1 MTTIKVSPPRMQ
13 THLKEVGRTIND
25 DGNKITFDFSDSS
38 VVKIT
43 TVSEDK
49 HACQVTLTTREWYLL
64 NELKDTIYR
73 LKTTTV

>member
-1 MTTIKVSPPRMQ
+1 MTTIKVAPMRMQ

-25 DGNKITFDFSDSS
+25 NGNKITFDFSDTSA
-38 VVKIT
+38 VRIT
-43 TVSEDK
+43 TVSEDG
-49 HACQVTLTTREWYLL
+49 HSCQIVLTSREWFLV